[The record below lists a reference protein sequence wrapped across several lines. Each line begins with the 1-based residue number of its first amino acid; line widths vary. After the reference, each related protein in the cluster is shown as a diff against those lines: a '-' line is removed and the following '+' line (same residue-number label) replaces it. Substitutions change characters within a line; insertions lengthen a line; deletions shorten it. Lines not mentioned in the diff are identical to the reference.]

1 MELTRYKIGRT
12 TWFKC
17 LCDKCSGEYDIT
29 LVKENIRKKGNL
41 IAGRNLCRACAKEES
56 FKLLAKVGTEAL
68 KKIPEEKRL
77 KNASAAGKIGA
88 KSENSGR
95 FTSQKWQSMSPE
107 DQRKQVMRASRAFQ
121 KKLNS
126 DPEYRDNHYQKI
138 FKQLKIGYIS
148 KAHHELHENLAPL
161 GFEMH
166 FPIGAMQVDE
176 CNERLKIAIEYN
188 GDFWHCNPE
197 KWTSDQYNKAI
208 KMTAGEKW
216 TADLNRK
223 RVLTKLGYEVLVIWE
238 SEWIKDKNKCLDRIK
253 KKIDEIT
260 LQKTNPA

>member
-1 MELTRYKIGRT
+1 MELIRYKIGRT

-17 LCDKCSGEYDIT
+17 SCDKCSSEYDIT
-29 LVKENIRKKGNL
+29 LVKEHSRKKGKI
-41 IAGRNLCRACAKEES
+41 IAGRNLCRVCTKEEAS
-56 FKLLAKVGTEAL
+56 AFLVKAGLEAL
-68 KKIPEEKRL
+68 KKLSKEERS
-77 KNASAAGKIGA
+77 KNASMGGKAQA

-95 FTSQKWQSMSPE
+95 FTSQRWQAMSPE
-107 DQRKQVMRASRAFQ
+107 DQKKQVMRASDALQ
-121 KKLNS
+121 EKLNS

-148 KAHHELHENLAPL
+148 KAHQELHENLAPL

-176 CNERLKIAIEYN
+176 CNEKLKIAIEYN

-253 KKIDEIT
+253 KKINEIT
-260 LQKTNPA
+260 IKKTNPA